1 MVLSLQNTLPRSMGK
16 GGGTFRTN
24 PETCKQHLCGFWGYG
39 RTPDVSQTVDNPRS
53 LLPWPLLST
62 QVPNLSPIHFS
73 FFLCFCLETDSHK
86 FSWPSYSFSL
96 LGLLTYIFE
105 SRKFFQPK
113 IFQLGPQI
121 SLPLPL
127 SPPSPL
133 SSEAHRS
140 SLELLSVCGSCGR
153 RE

>member
-1 MVLSLQNTLPRSMGK
+1 MVSSLQNTLPRSTGK

-39 RTPDVSQTVDNPRS
+39 RIPDVSQTVDNPRS

-96 LGLLTYIFE
+96 LGLLTLNQGSSF
-105 SRKFFQPK
+105 
-113 IFQLGPQI
+113 
-121 SLPLPL
+121 SLKSFSSVLKSL
-127 SPPSPL
+127 SHSPFHLQVPS
-133 SSEAHRS
+133 
-140 SLELLSVCGSCGR
+140 LLKHIDLHCNF
-153 RE
+153 